1 MPRFRPDPAAYNNG
15 EPFPRNQFFA
25 RDNPMVMLRWPL
37 TALLVTWPAWWGVV
51 PSGPE
56 RGKAVPA
63 LKVYDATGPHKGKDL
78 DYAAERG
85 SKPTVYVFIP
95 ADKWSRPVAR
105 FLKGLDE
112 AVPKVSEDAAV
123 VAVWLTDDPAKA
135 KEYLPRAQQSLQFQA
150 TALTCFTGLDPKGW
164 GINAD
169 AHATAVVAADG
180 KVAAV
185 FGYGSVN
192 ETAVPAVRDALAKAR
207 AAKRP

>member
-1 MPRFRPDPAAYNNG
+1 MAT
-15 EPFPRNQFFA
+15 
-25 RDNPMVMLRWPL
+25 LRWPFIVP
-37 TALLVTWPAWWGVV
+37 LLAWAGEV

-56 RGKAVPA
+56 KGKGVPA
-63 LKVYDATGPHKGKDL
+63 LKVFAATGPHKGKDI

-85 SKPTVYVFIP
+85 KKPTVYVFIP

-105 FLKGLDE
+105 FLKKLDE
-112 AVPKVSEDAAV
+112 AVPKVDEDAAV
-123 VAVWLTDDPAKA
+123 VAVWLTDDPAKT
-135 KEYLPRAQQSLQFQA
+135 KEYLPRAQQSLEFQA
-150 TALTCFTGLDPKGW
+150 TALTCFTGAEPKGW

-169 AHATAVVAADG
+169 AHATAVVAGRG

-207 AAKRP
+207 TGK